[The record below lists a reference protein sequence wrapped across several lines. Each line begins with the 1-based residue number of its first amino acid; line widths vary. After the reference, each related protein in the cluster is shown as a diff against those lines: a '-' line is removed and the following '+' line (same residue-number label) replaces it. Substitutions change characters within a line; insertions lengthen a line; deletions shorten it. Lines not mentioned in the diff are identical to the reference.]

1 MAFVPYM
8 VGGYAVDR
16 MMGGD
21 GMKGA
26 LLGTGASFLPSMLAS
41 GAGAEA
47 TAAVATDAAASSF
60 PLIFGSMPTGGNA
73 MLGSAGMSTIGA
85 NTPTGLMSTNMT
97 NFGSVNPLT
106 TGMIS
111 ESISP
116 FTQLGVESGIQGVN
130 TGLFG
135 QEISKQGLDSALN
148 PKLFNGALENTFI
161 DDGLNYLSQGKSAID
176 EGYSDMSTSDKMTS
190 GMGAMSVADKLAT
203 QPQKMISPPVP
214 PVDRRNQ
221 IPTKGTPLVT
231 QIQGIQKTAPSAMIG
246 QLSPKEQ
253 EEYYSLL
260 RSI

>member
-26 LLGTGASFLPSMLAS
+26 LLGAGGSMLPSMLAS

-47 TAAVATDAAASSF
+47 TAAVASDAAASSF
-60 PLIFGSMPTGGNA
+60 PSILGSMPTGGNA

-106 TGMIS
+106 TGGIS

-116 FTQLGVESGIQGVN
+116 FTQLGVDGGIQGVN

-161 DDGLNYLSQGKSAID
+161 DDGLNYLSQGKDYID
-176 EGYSDMSTSDKMTS
+176 TGYEDMTMMDKVQS
-190 GMGAMSVADKLAT
+190 GMMVDSAVNKPT
-203 QPQKMISPPVP
+203 PQLNVDAPPIDNRSQVP
-214 PVDRRNQ
+214 TVG
-221 IPTKGTPLVT
+221 KPLIT
-231 QIQGIQKTAPSAMIG
+231 QIQGIQTRP
-246 QLSPKEQ
+246 PT
-253 EEYYSLL
+253 EEELKYRAGLL
-260 RSI
+260 R

>member
-8 VGGYAVDR
+8 VGGYAVDK

-21 GMKGA
+21 GTKGA
-26 LLGTGASFLPSMLAS
+26 LLGAGGSFLPGMLAS

-60 PLIFGSMPTGGNA
+60 PSILGSMPTGGNA

-106 TGMIS
+106 TGGIS

-116 FTQLGVESGIQGVN
+116 FTQLGVDGGIQGVN

-148 PKLFNGALENTFI
+148 PKLFNGALENTPLDLLGKGKDYI
-161 DDGLNYLSQGKSAID
+161 DT
-176 EGYSDMSTSDKMTS
+176 GYEDMTMMDKVQS
-190 GMGAMSVADKLAT
+190 GMMVDSAVN
-203 QPQKMISPPVP
+203 QPTPQLNIAPP
-214 PVDRRNQ
+214 PVDNRSQ
-221 IPTKGTPLVT
+221 VPTAGKPLIT
-231 QIQGIQKTAPSAMIG
+231 QIQDIQTREPT
-246 QLSPKEQ
+246 
-253 EEYYSLL
+253 EEELKYRAGLL
-260 RSI
+260 R

>member
-26 LLGTGASFLPSMLAS
+26 LLGAGGSMLPSMLAS

-60 PLIFGSMPTGGNA
+60 PSLLSSVGPTA
-73 MLGSAGMSTIGA
+73 E
-85 NTPTGLMSTNMT
+85 
-97 NFGSVNPLT
+97 SVNPLT

-161 DDGLNYLSQGKSAID
+161 DDGLNYLSQGKDYID
-176 EGYSDMSTSDKMTS
+176 TGYEDMTMMDKVQS
-190 GMGAMSVADKLAT
+190 GMMVDSAVNKPTPQLNVAA
-203 QPQKMISPPVP
+203 PPIDNRSQVP
-214 PVDRRNQ
+214 TVG
-221 IPTKGTPLVT
+221 KPLIT
-231 QIQGIQKTAPSAMIG
+231 QIQGIQTRP
-246 QLSPKEQ
+246 PT
-253 EEYYSLL
+253 EEELKYRAGLL
-260 RSI
+260 R